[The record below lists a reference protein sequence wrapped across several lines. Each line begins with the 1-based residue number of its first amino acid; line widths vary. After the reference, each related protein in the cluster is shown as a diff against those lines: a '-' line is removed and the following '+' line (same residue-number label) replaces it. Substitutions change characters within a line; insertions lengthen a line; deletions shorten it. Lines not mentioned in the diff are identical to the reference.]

1 LLYVPKAKPDSA
13 HHQTALATSFK
24 QPPRQSRAFI
34 YDLKAEFPEYAS
46 LIEMVQ
52 DRLGWPLEKAFAKDQ
67 YYECL
72 PTQVRFFYKFSL
84 AKLDSYFFPVQWL
97 DILYSRRPLCWISSV
112 RICTMDH
119 RRLAQNLSLS
129 RTMSWKASRR
139 YPRITI
145 YTYPIQKV
153 NLSYSSRNGK
163 ILKVI
168 PAVKIALNGILAD
181 VRSGVIEII
190 RQSKSTPAQK

>member
-1 LLYVPKAKPDSA
+1 
-13 HHQTALATSFK
+13 
-24 QPPRQSRAFI
+24 
-34 YDLKAEFPEYAS
+34 
-46 LIEMVQ
+46 
-52 DRLGWPLEKAFAKDQ
+52 
-67 YYECL
+67 
-72 PTQVRFFYKFSL
+72 
-84 AKLDSYFFPVQWL
+84 
-97 DILYSRRPLCWISSV
+97 
-112 RICTMDH
+112 MDH

-145 YTYPIQKV
+145 CTYPIQKV

-168 PAVKIALNGILAD
+168 PVVKIALNGIFAD